1 MGRQKKLTPAQ
12 SYVKNLIDAIDGLTA
27 GSGSGDSV
35 QAIVLERPQTL
46 RSALNAYLYKSTN
59 VEDKQKR
66 IINFKF

>member
-35 QAIVLERPQTL
+35 QTIVLERPQTL
-46 RSALNAYLYKSTN
+46 RSALNAYLYKS
-59 VEDKQKR
+59 
-66 IINFKF
+66 INQRRRQTKTYYKF